1 MTLPKRHHY
10 LPRSYLRNFANQYGR
25 ICIRRRGAQPET
37 TNIINVAA
45 QNHLYSVELPD
56 GSKDRSAEVTLSK
69 YEAAAQPAL
78 AQLRSGRI
86 PRSGSDARMSVSLL
100 VALQMTR
107 TPENASRFMFPVTA
121 IERLGGIDKVT
132 PQAMKDYLHRHHLGF
147 EPEDPEVKGA
157 MDLVHGLNAM
167 GLPNPSKDFLDELAP
182 LAKKPVVAS
191 IFGGTPEEFAT
202 VAGWFAGKVAGF
214 ELNLS
219 CPHAEGYG
227 AAIGT
232 DPALVEACTRA
243 VSTSGIP
250 TWVKLTPNVTDI
262 AVIGQAA
269 ERGGASALVAIN
281 TVKAMRISTA
291 LRRPVLGNRF
301 GGLSGS
307 AVFPVAVRCVY
318 ELYDAVKI
326 PIIGCGGIASADNV
340 VEMMM
345 AGPRAVE
352 IGSAVQAD
360 TAVFEKIRD
369 GLYAKDGPDADAIV
383 GCAHA

>member
-1 MTLPKRHHY
+1 MVSIRP
-10 LPRSYLRNFANQYGR
+10 GR
-25 ICIRRRGAQPET
+25 ITVGGVT
-37 TNIINVAA
+37 LG
-45 QNHLYSVELPD
+45 NHLLLAAGILGTTGASLSRMLTLGAGGVVTKSIGPVPKD
-56 GSKDRSAEVTLSK
+56 GHAG
-69 YEAAAQPAL
+69 PC
-78 AQLRSGRI
+78 
-86 PRSGSDARMSVSLL
+86 L
-100 VALQMTR
+100 VVL
-107 TPENASRFMFPVTA
+107 ENG
-121 IERLGGIDKVT
+121 L
-132 PQAMKDYLHRHHLGF
+132 
-147 EPEDPEVKGA
+147 
-157 MDLVHGLNAM
+157 LNAM
-167 GLPNPSKDFLDELAP
+167 GLPNPSKDFVDELVL

-191 IFGGTPEEFAT
+191 IFGGTPEEFAM

-227 AAIGT
+227 AAIGS
-232 DPALVEACTRA
+232 DPALVEACTLA
-243 VSTSGIP
+243 VSKSGVP

-262 AVIGQAA
+262 TTIGKAA
-269 ERGGASALVAIN
+269 ERGGASAIVAIN

-291 LRRPVLGNRF
+291 MRRPVLGNRF
-301 GGLSGS
+301 GGMSGS

-345 AGPRAVE
+345 AGARAVE

-360 TAVFEKIRD
+360 ATVFEKICA
-369 GLYAKDGPDADAIV
+369 GLYAKDGLNPEEIV

>member
-1 MTLPKRHHY
+1 MV
-10 LPRSYLRNFANQYGR
+10 A
-25 ICIRRRGAQPET
+25 IRPGGVTVGGVTME
-37 TNIINVAA
+37 
-45 QNHLYSVELPD
+45 NHLLLAAGILGTTGASLSRMLTLGAGGVVTKSIGPEPKD
-56 GSKDRSAEVTLSK
+56 GHAG
-69 YEAAAQPAL
+69 PC
-78 AQLRSGRI
+78 
-86 PRSGSDARMSVSLL
+86 L
-100 VALQMTR
+100 VVL
-107 TPENASRFMFPVTA
+107 
-121 IERLGGIDKVT
+121 
-132 PQAMKDYLHRHHLGF
+132 
-147 EPEDPEVKGA
+147 EDG
-157 MDLVHGLNAM
+157 LLNAM
-167 GLPNPSKDFLDELAP
+167 GLPNPSKDFVDELAP
-182 LAKKPVVAS
+182 IAKKPVIAS
-191 IFGGTPEEFAT
+191 IFGGTPEEFAE
-202 VAGWFAGKVAGF
+202 VAGWFAGRVAGF

-243 VSTSGIP
+243 VSRSGAP

-262 AVIGQAA
+262 TEIGKAA
-269 ERGGASALVAIN
+269 ERGGATALVAIN
-281 TVKAMRISTA
+281 TLKAMRISTA

-326 PIIGCGGIASADNV
+326 PIIGCGGIARADNV

-345 AGPRAVE
+345 AGARAVE

-360 TAVFEKIRD
+360 AAVFEKIKKD
-369 GLYAKDGPDADAIV
+369 LYAKDGVEADSIV